1 MFNVYLSLG
10 IDGISYK
17 MAKGKY
23 TKKSYSKK
31 GKWYSYSKINY
42 LLSNNTRIK
51 LCLTLYLGH
60 WNMQD
65 GWIFRTEQTGG
76 GQTNFPQ
83 VDLGNLMKLCNAW
96 EAFRLSW
103 QCFRVRGVLL
113 EFFPMKV
120 LAAYANSTAVLP
132 TTMTPWIGSVAVGI
146 FGRGGGAN
154 AQEIANRRLNY
165 SEIVEGDHAI
175 ILDVTQRQRLYM
187 KFNQYDYTNVPP
199 TVDSNPYCPGYL
211 QMNTHETA
219 GQADPIYPE

>member
-1 MFNVYLSLG
+1 MINVYLSLG
-10 IDGISYK
+10 IDGILIK
-17 MAKGKY
+17 MVKGKY

-60 WNMQD
+60 WNMQE
-65 GWIFRTEQTGG
+65 GWIFRTEQAMG

-83 VDLGNLMKLCNAW
+83 VDLGNLMKLCAAW
-96 EAFRLSW
+96 ESFRLSW
-103 QCFRVRGVLL
+103 ACFRVRGILL
-113 EFFPMKV
+113 EFYPMKV

-154 AQEIANRRLNY
+154 AQEVANRRMNY
-165 SEIVEGDHAI
+165 SEIVEGDHAL
-175 ILDVTQRQRLYM
+175 ILDVTQRQRLYSHI
-187 KFNQYDYTNVPP
+187 D
-199 TVDSNPYCPGYL
+199 
-211 QMNTHETA
+211 
-219 GQADPIYPE
+219 